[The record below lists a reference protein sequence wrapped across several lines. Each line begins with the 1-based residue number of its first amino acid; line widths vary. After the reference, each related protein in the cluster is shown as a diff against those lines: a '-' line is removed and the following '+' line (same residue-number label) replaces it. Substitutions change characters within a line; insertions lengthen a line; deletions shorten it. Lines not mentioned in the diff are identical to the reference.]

1 MSQLQLY
8 KGLKSEYSGKKDKIA
23 DGGLV
28 ITKKENNS
36 SVGNLYINDGGT
48 HVQLSSDEAVTNV
61 TMSENNELIVS
72 KINGSSNTIL
82 IVDETLKSDSNNPV
96 ENKAIYTKFESQNTD
111 IENNIKTPLNTLIG
125 NDNGKSVRDISIDVL
140 TEQLVPETAQESL
153 DTLKEIADWIQKH
166 PQDAAAMNTAIQNNA
181 DEIDDIQL
189 DIMRLDVQSDWELN
203 NNQSHAYILNKPAI
217 KSGSRS
223 GSVMIGNNYADDG
236 TNLLAIGAGA
246 SAAANIATID
256 TSGNAWFKGNA
267 YVLGNSKT
275 DAQQLI
281 TAASVASQYIAKTG
295 AEDISGDLAP
305 ISNNTY
311 SLGTT
316 DKLWAK
322 VYAAQV
328 QADHGGFNT
337 VQAINYI
344 NSPTIKSNEIILKE
358 AATITYDDTNERIV
372 FSFN

>member
-1 MSQLQLY
+1 MGQ
-8 KGLKSEYSGKKDKIA
+8 IF
-23 DGGLV
+23 V
-28 ITKKENNS
+28 N
-36 SVGNLYINDGGT
+36 GT
-48 HVQLSSDEAVTNV
+48 QYAGILSNASNIHYNGVLSATTVDAAL
-61 TMSENNELIVS
+61 NELA
-72 KINGSSNTIL
+72 
-82 IVDETLKSDSNNPV
+82 
-96 ENKAIYTKFESQNTD
+96 NKK
-111 IENNIKTPLNTLIG
+111 
-125 NDNGKSVRDISIDVL
+125 
-140 TEQLVPETAQESL
+140 
-153 DTLKEIADWIQKH
+153 
-166 PQDAAAMNTAIQNNA
+166 
-181 DEIDDIQL
+181 
-189 DIMRLDVQSDWELN
+189 VQSNWAEADSTQET
-203 NNQSHAYILNKPAI
+203 YILNKPAI

-246 SAAANIATID
+246 STAANIATID

-267 YVLGNSKT
+267 YVLGSNKT

>member
-1 MSQLQLY
+1 MGQ
-8 KGLKSEYSGKKDKIA
+8 IF
-23 DGGLV
+23 V
-28 ITKKENNS
+28 N
-36 SVGNLYINDGGT
+36 GT
-48 HVQLSSDEAVTNV
+48 QYAGILSNASNIHYNGVLSATTVDAAL
-61 TMSENNELIVS
+61 NELA
-72 KINGSSNTIL
+72 
-82 IVDETLKSDSNNPV
+82 
-96 ENKAIYTKFESQNTD
+96 NKK
-111 IENNIKTPLNTLIG
+111 
-125 NDNGKSVRDISIDVL
+125 
-140 TEQLVPETAQESL
+140 
-153 DTLKEIADWIQKH
+153 
-166 PQDAAAMNTAIQNNA
+166 
-181 DEIDDIQL
+181 
-189 DIMRLDVQSDWELN
+189 VQSNWAEADSTQET
-203 NNQSHAYILNKPAI
+203 YILNKPAI

-246 SAAANIATID
+246 STAANIATID

-267 YVLGNSKT
+267 YVLGSNKT

-295 AEDISGDLAP
+295 TEDISGDLAP

-344 NSPTIKSNEIILKE
+344 NSPIIKSNEIILKE

>member
-1 MSQLQLY
+1 MGQ
-8 KGLKSEYSGKKDKIA
+8 IF
-23 DGGLV
+23 V
-28 ITKKENNS
+28 N
-36 SVGNLYINDGGT
+36 GT
-48 HVQLSSDEAVTNV
+48 QYAGILSNASNIHYNGVLSATTVDAAL
-61 TMSENNELIVS
+61 NELA
-72 KINGSSNTIL
+72 
-82 IVDETLKSDSNNPV
+82 
-96 ENKAIYTKFESQNTD
+96 NKK
-111 IENNIKTPLNTLIG
+111 
-125 NDNGKSVRDISIDVL
+125 
-140 TEQLVPETAQESL
+140 
-153 DTLKEIADWIQKH
+153 
-166 PQDAAAMNTAIQNNA
+166 
-181 DEIDDIQL
+181 
-189 DIMRLDVQSDWELN
+189 VQSNWAEADSTQET
-203 NNQSHAYILNKPAI
+203 YILNKPAI

-246 SAAANIATID
+246 STAANIATID

-275 DAQQLI
+275 DAQQLA
-281 TAASVASQYIAKTG
+281 TTGYVVMNTIAKSG

-322 VYAAQV
+322 VYAAQI

-344 NSPTIKSNEIILKE
+344 SSPTIKSNEIILKE